1 MVIPFVADEK
11 NCEVLSVKLS
21 TLSGGGGGDGGVGEP
36 GADEEPPPQ
45 PTRISARQV
54 TAQCKG
60 LTVWRIII
68 PNFAR
73 CFLSLPAQINIGQ
86 QAKGL

>member
-1 MVIPFVADEK
+1 M
-11 NCEVLSVKLS
+11 LSV
-21 TLSGGGGGDGGVGEP
+21 GGGGGGGRVGEP
-36 GADEEPPPQ
+36 DPDEEPPPQ

-68 PNFAR
+68 PNSAR
-73 CFLSLPAQINIGQ
+73 CIPSLPVRPEISEPAERP
-86 QAKGL
+86 